1 MLNGGYWL
9 NKNGIL
15 FDVTN
20 STHIDFII
28 KNPELFDLTFD
39 KIKEIYKKYGE
50 ENELN
55 RQRAS
60 EGKQRE
66 ELIKSVYSQGW
77 IRIRFY
83 KRRGWILQTD
93 SIKERQGLIKS
104 FLKQQSGEG
113 IKLVKYGNEI
123 TKSIMSPYDNVFIQ
137 DLEGNQKSG
146 EIRKIYNSLYESKL
160 YENYIFLLFDT
171 YNHYKKVFGKNKLKE
186 SNDYYR
192 NILDLKKII

>member
-55 RQRAS
+55 R
-60 EGKQRE
+60 
-66 ELIKSVYSQGW
+66 
-77 IRIRFY
+77 
-83 KRRGWILQTD
+83 
-93 SIKERQGLIKS
+93 
-104 FLKQQSGEG
+104 
-113 IKLVKYGNEI
+113 
-123 TKSIMSPYDNVFIQ
+123 
-137 DLEGNQKSG
+137 
-146 EIRKIYNSLYESKL
+146 
-160 YENYIFLLFDT
+160 
-171 YNHYKKVFGKNKLKE
+171 
-186 SNDYYR
+186 
-192 NILDLKKII
+192 